1 MADGDSTPR
10 EFFSQRDQRLSKGAA
25 LRRRQQT
32 RQSHCRVAIEILMRQ
47 MLKGTDFDNT
57 GVVNQDVD
65 LDKAIDDSPN
75 SRLNLSGVE
84 QIAFNCEDPATAW
97 RKISLC
103 TRQFLMIP
111 RNESNVAAVRAN
123 MSREHKSE
131 S

>member
-1 MADGDSTPR
+1 MQAHG
-10 EFFSQRDQRLSKGAA
+10 
-25 LRRRQQT
+25 
-32 RQSHCRVAIEILMRQ
+32 AIEILRRQ
-47 MLKGTDFDNT
+47 MLKGTDFDYS

-65 LDKAIDDSPN
+65 LAKTIDDSPN

-103 TRQFLMIP
+103 TRQFLMIA
-111 RNESNVAAVRAN
+111 RNESNIAAVRAN

-131 S
+131 SARAAGDHDDFAAE